1 HAHSLPSMPF
11 QLGSIGII
19 LNQTE
24 ASGFSLIEY
33 SALVVISFCC
43 MFWICFE
50 FYALLFGFISYFVLR
65 ISYFLSRACLILA
78 MPV

>member
-1 HAHSLPSMPF
+1 AHSLPSMPF

-33 SALVVISFCC
+33 ITIPNKHESEIGAGFLRRLLNQAGISKDE
-43 MFWICFE
+43 W
-50 FYALLFGFISYFVLR
+50 
-65 ISYFLSRACLILA
+65 LS
-78 MPV
+78 V